1 MVDELATAIQKVALD
16 TVSARRPA
24 EALDALFSAGPDQVE
39 TALDQSKTVVAT
51 SSGDTISEVAD
62 ATTSEVANDHADIK
76 SKDVVDPIAV
86 DASTGETAK
95 TQEPSK

>member
-1 MVDELATAIQKVALD
+1 
-16 TVSARRPA
+16 
-24 EALDALFSAGPDQVE
+24 
-39 TALDQSKTVVAT
+39 VVAT

-76 SKDVVDPIAV
+76 SKDVVEPIAV

-95 TQEPSK
+95 TQEPTK